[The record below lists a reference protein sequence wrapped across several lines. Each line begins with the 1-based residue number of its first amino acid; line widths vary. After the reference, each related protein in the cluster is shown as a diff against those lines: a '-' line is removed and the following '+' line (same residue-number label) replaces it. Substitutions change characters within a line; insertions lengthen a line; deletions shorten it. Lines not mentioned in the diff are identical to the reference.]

1 MKVDGWPARVL
12 ITLGF
17 GIYRLWAR
25 TLRLRVEDPHDVV
38 GFVRKQPVIFAIWH
52 NRLLMLP
59 RVFDPSFPTRQSYG
73 LISAS
78 RDGDFI
84 ANWIERSG
92 YGTIRGSSS
101 RKGVIALRQLMD
113 TLAADGNVLFTPDGP
128 RGPVYEVSQGVIFLA
143 QKSGAPIVPIHMEYS
158 SCWRLK
164 SWDRFVVPRPFAT
177 LRAIFAEPIR
187 IAPLSEPEQFEAE
200 RLRLQTAMMSLVEQP

>member
-1 MKVDGWPARVL
+1 MKVDGWPARLL
-12 ITLGF
+12 IALGF

-25 TLRLRVEDPHDVV
+25 TLRLRVEDPHDVI
-38 GFVRKQPVIFAIWH
+38 GFVRDQPVIFAIWH

-101 RKGVIALRQLMD
+101 RKGVIALRHLMD
-113 TLAADGNVLFTPDGP
+113 TLVANGNVLFTPDGP
-128 RGPVYEVSQGVIFLA
+128 RGPVYQVSQGVIFLG

-164 SWDRFVVPRPFAT
+164 SWDRFVVPKPFAT
-177 LRAIFAEPIR
+177 LRAIFGEPIR
-187 IAPLSEPEQFEAE
+187 IAPLSDPEPFETE